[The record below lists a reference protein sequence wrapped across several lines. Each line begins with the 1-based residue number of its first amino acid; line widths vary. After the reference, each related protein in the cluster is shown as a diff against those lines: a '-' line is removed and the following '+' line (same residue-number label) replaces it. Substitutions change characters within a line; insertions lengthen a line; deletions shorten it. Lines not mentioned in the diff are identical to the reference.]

1 MLQALLPWN
10 NCSWKALKEKRY
22 MEGQNVAIYLDF
34 ENLAISADSVYPSR
48 NKPLELEPILDF
60 ATTKGAICLKKA
72 YADWSKDIFGQYQRS
87 LMNQGFDLVHLPETN
102 LQGKNGSDVRLAVDV
117 MEYVELFQHVDVII
131 IGSGD
136 TDFIPLIQRLRS
148 KGKTVVVIG
157 FEHSVGGLV
166 KRNSTEFKSLEE
178 LIGEP
183 EVESISHD
191 LREKPEADYGRN
203 LMLRFLRSR
212 DDEEPVLMSRLK
224 QQLLRLDPSFS
235 EKELGFSSFKQ
246 FVISLQ
252 GDIVDRVDTDKQ
264 TLPIVY
270 LSEPSPQTN
279 GHAHIPPNGKESA
292 SQFLSRKLRYHKD
305 APKRLEMAY
314 SLFHSLNKMSPLSMN
329 QMFEQVYAKLDG
341 DLPKSDIKKYI
352 NTLFTGGAFQSSE
365 KKAQGPLLNRP
376 FLLAEG
382 IVSYE
387 GLDQIYIQ
395 RVSEILQS
403 RYSHLASHEILE
415 ILI

>member
-1 MLQALLPWN
+1 
-10 NCSWKALKEKRY
+10 

-48 NKPLELEPILDF
+48 TKPLELEPIVDF

-72 YADWSKDIFGQYQRS
+72 YADWSKDMFGQYQRG
-87 LMNQGFDLVHLPETN
+87 LMNQGFEMVHLPETN

-117 MEYVELFQHVDVII
+117 MEYIEFFQDIDVII

-136 TDFIPLIQRLRS
+136 TDFIPLIQHLRAR
-148 KGKTVVVIG
+148 GKIVIVLG
-157 FEHSVGGLV
+157 FEHSVGNLV

-183 EVESISHD
+183 EAGSMSHD
-191 LREKPEADYGRN
+191 LRDKPDTEYGRN

-212 DDEEPVLMSRLK
+212 NEEEPVLMSRLK

-246 FVISLQ
+246 FVVSLE
-252 GDIVDRVDTDKQ
+252 GDVVDHIDSENQ
-264 TLPIVY
+264 TLPVVH
-270 LSEPSPQTN
+270 LCEPQTN
-279 GHAHIPPNGKESA
+279 GHPRQKPNEKEHA
-292 SQFLSRKLRYHKD
+292 IQFLSKKLRYQKD

-314 SLFHSLNKMSPLSMN
+314 ALFQSLLVDSPLSMN
-329 QMFEQVYAKLDG
+329 QMFEQVYQHLDG

-352 NTLFTGGAFQSSE
+352 NTLFTGGAFEPGE

-376 FLLAEG
+376 FLLAGE
-382 IVSYE
+382 IADYE
-387 GLDQIYIQ
+387 SLDSIYIQ

-403 RYSHLASHEILE
+403 RYSGLPSHEILE
-415 ILI
+415 MLI